1 MSYFLFVTTII
12 HSISD
17 CMVFVT
23 RTLNAL
29 HLTADSDY
37 TPGPYNVSFTSGQ
50 ASATLFVST
59 TNDGTVQPSQYF
71 KVMISS
77 VDKPNIVGIGTP
89 NTSFITIE
97 DNPGI

>member
-1 MSYFLFVTTII
+1 MHGIRY
-12 HSISD
+12 
-17 CMVFVT
+17 
-23 RTLNAL
+23 TLNAL

-59 TNDGTVQPSQYF
+59 TNDVAVEPSQYF

-89 NTSFITIE
+89 NTSFVTIE